1 MKQNTKQEKILS
13 DIPEGALRI
22 ENHTPQYAPFFEK
35 TLYAR
40 SDGRG
45 LMEYWTVFPGVVL
58 SRSRYQA
65 GYYEFC
71 HAPLGSV
78 LQINHCRQGRLGW
91 DMQDDAS
98 IYLGEEDISFHKM
111 DACAESV
118 VHLPAGYYE
127 GMAVMIDMEALEQ
140 EPPAILR
147 EAGVSGKRLCEI
159 FCGRRRYAV
168 MAADLRLDGIFSG
181 LYTLPSRLQLPYFK
195 LKVQELLL
203 FLSAL
208 EPAEAAEQAIC
219 PSWQIAIVQAVHKQL
234 TERLDWRFT
243 IEELSRQHGL
253 NPSTLKAVFK
263 RVYGAPMAA
272 YMRRYRLRKAAR
284 LLGETEISIAEI
296 AALVGYENPS
306 KFSAAFQSVF
316 QVLPKEYRKRTL
328 LAAMKQRRAED
339 ENTTKTLFP

>member
-1 MKQNTKQEKILS
+1 MLFRS
-13 DIPEGALRI
+13 
-22 ENHTPQYAPFFEK
+22 PQYAPFFEK

-40 SDGRG
+40 SNGRG

-91 DMQDDAS
+91 DMRDDAS

-111 DACAESV
+111 DVCAESV
-118 VHLPAGYYE
+118 AHLPAGYYE

-147 EAGVSGKRLCEI
+147 EAGVSGRRLCET
-159 FCGRRRYAV
+159 FCGRRGYAV

-181 LYTLPSRLQLPYFK
+181 LYALPSQLQLPYFK
-195 LKVQELLL
+195 LKIQELLL

-208 EPAEAAEQAIC
+208 EPAEAAERAIC
-219 PSWQIAIVQAVHKQL
+219 SSWQIAIVQAVHKQL
-234 TERLDWRFT
+234 TERLDRRFT

-253 NPSTLKAVFK
+253 NPSALKAVFK
-263 RVYGAPMAA
+263 CVCGAPMAA
-272 YMRRYRLRKAAR
+272 YMRRYRLRFNPFSGPAQ
-284 LLGETEISIAEI
+284 GIPEN
-296 AALVGYENPS
+296 NPS
-306 KFSAAFQSVF
+306 CGDETTPRRGRKHNKNLVF
-316 QVLPKEYRKRTL
+316 IGLEETATPTVLPTP
-328 LAAMKQRRAED
+328 LAGFCGNMVYCIR
-339 ENTTKTLFP
+339 